1 MSMPADPELH
11 PSRPRREPRGGASR
25 SGAARSGAS
34 RSGTSRADS
43 ADRPRGGAKRTLMGT
58 IRELP
63 NYLRLFYGLFRDP
76 RVARIDKILVGAA
89 IAYVLL
95 PTDLIPDFVPF
106 LGQVDDVFLLVTS
119 LQRLLSHAGRRVV
132 AEHWPGSMDEISEM
146 NLERVVG
153 AAAFFLPSRMRR
165 RLRMIGRV

>member
-1 MSMPADPELH
+1 MSMPADPELRPARSRREARESASSSRH
-11 PSRPRREPRGGASR
+11 AAERPRR
-25 SGAARSGAS
+25 
-34 RSGTSRADS
+34 
-43 ADRPRGGAKRTLMGT
+43 GAKRTLMGT
-58 IRELP
+58 IAALP

-76 RVARIDKILVGAA
+76 RVAKIDKVLVGAA

-106 LGQVDDVFLLVTS
+106 LGQVDDVFLLVTA
-119 LQRLLSHAGRRVV
+119 LQRLVTHAGRRVV
-132 AEHWPGSMDEISEM
+132 AEHWPGSPGEISEM

>member
-1 MSMPADPELH
+1 MSMPADPELRPTRSRRERESASSSRH
-11 PSRPRREPRGGASR
+11 AAERPRR
-25 SGAARSGAS
+25 
-34 RSGTSRADS
+34 
-43 ADRPRGGAKRTLMGT
+43 GAKRTLMGT
-58 IRELP
+58 IAALP

-76 RVARIDKILVGAA
+76 RVAKIDKVLVGAA

-106 LGQVDDVFLLVTS
+106 LGQVDDVFLLVTA
-119 LQRLLSHAGRRVV
+119 LQRLVTHAGRRVV
-132 AEHWPGSMDEISEM
+132 AEHWPGSPSEISEM

-153 AAAFFLPSRMRR
+153 AAAFFLPSRLRR